1 MLALVGGILAG
12 WLGIGGGVI
21 YNPILLKFGIH
32 PQVVSATSLFIV
44 TFVTLSS
51 VILFFIA
58 GMVELGYAALL
69 AVVAIAVTYFS
80 IVQVNKAVQRSG
92 RASIVVFFLTAI
104 MAISALIIPVYGVF
118 QEKDKDNNGVDI
130 WDFNSMC

>member
-44 TFVTLSS
+44 MFVTLSS

-58 GMVELGYAALL
+58 GMVQLDYAALL
-69 AVVAIAVTYFS
+69 AIVAIAITYFS

-92 RASIVVFFLTAI
+92 RASIVVFFLTAVI
-104 MAISALIIPVYGVF
+104 AISALVIPVYGVF
-118 QEKDKDNNGVDI
+118 QEKGKEENGVDI
-130 WDFNSMC
+130 WDFNSTC